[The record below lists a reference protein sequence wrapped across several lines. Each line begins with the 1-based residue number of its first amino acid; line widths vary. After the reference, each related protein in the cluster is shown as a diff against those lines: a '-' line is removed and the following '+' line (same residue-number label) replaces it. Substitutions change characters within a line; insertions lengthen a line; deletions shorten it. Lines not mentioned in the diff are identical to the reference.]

1 MIMSGFKLFRFL
13 NRYERC
19 VNQNKHL
26 YQISIIQ
33 RPRTASN
40 YGRMIIFC
48 CIDKP
53 VINAIYN
60 FECKQLKC
68 TYV

>member
-1 MIMSGFKLFRFL
+1 M
-13 NRYERC
+13 C
-19 VNQNKHL
+19 VNQNKHVC
-26 YQISIIQ
+26 QISIIQ

-40 YGRMIIFC
+40 YGRMIFCC

-68 TYV
+68 KSV